1 MDSIY
6 RPQITLE
13 LKQLTKPTELLDW
26 MRALNIKFYTYSF
39 RVNGI
44 PFIPL
49 CGEVIKYGASGD
61 CHTGELGERLY
72 RQAGHIPGWTQTEPW
87 LVGSSGEDMC
97 QILDDYNQA
106 YKYNITKNDVVI
118 DVWPMNRVSSK
129 DVKVAC
135 EDDERRLINEHIATH
150 GIPPIGNKD
159 HETNRAFRKYL
170 NTKILDGIVDF
181 GD

>member
-1 MDSIY
+1 MDFTY
-6 RPQITLE
+6 KPQLTIE
-13 LKQLTKPTELLDW
+13 LKPLARPTEVLDW

-39 RVNGI
+39 RVKDVVLI
-44 PFIPL
+44 PAYA
-49 CGEVIKYGASGD
+49 EVIKYGASGD

-106 YKYNITKNDVVI
+106 YKYNITKDDVVI
-118 DVWPMNRVSSK
+118 DVWPMNNISMK
-129 DVKVAC
+129 DVKATC
-135 EDDERRLINEHIATH
+135 ENDERRLINEHIAMH

-159 HETNRAFRKYL
+159 HETNKQLRRYL
-170 NTKILDGIVDF
+170 NTNVLKHAVEF